1 MVKQFKE
8 TSIEGKRL
16 LHLGMAVCMLLLVMV
31 ICHAEPVFAKDFEMD
46 LDANKVTYTLT
57 DAKDREITFGV
68 SNTTGYIYVG
78 KKPDTFVVKN
88 STDKVIRVGMWVA
101 AESPVTMSW
110 YADFGPALT
119 SQTIGRSATAVITGQ
134 TAKPGEE
141 VAIQYAYMEAE
152 NKNVKTLPRLQVI
165 ARITVTDD
173 PVYETVINK
182 TPKIDV
188 TKMSADQVGIQVDV
202 NNGGADTKGASKI
215 YVYKGSKKIK
225 TITSK
230 ATDIYT
236 FTYKAKGAGSAKYKV
251 KVEMTKNKKD
261 AKTSKLVSPKA
272 NVYSV
277 KVSTKLSDYEQ
288 NDMLFVTKSLSYS
301 GNTLIV
307 KGYMVN
313 TMGVDLAFPIYT
325 RASYP
330 GKMLFEYETPE
341 NKVIKKGIHK
351 YTFKV
356 KNVLVVD
363 LRHCGINFA

>member
-16 LHLGMAVCMLLLVMV
+16 LHLGMAACMLLLVMV
-31 ICHAEPVFAKDFEMD
+31 ICHAEPVFAKNFEMD

-57 DAKDREITFGV
+57 EAKSGEITFGV
-68 SNTTGYIYVG
+68 ANTTGYIYVG

-165 ARITVTDD
+165 ARITVTDE
-173 PVYETVINK
+173 PVYKTVVK
-182 TPKIDV
+182 KEPKIEV
-188 TKMSADQVGIQVDV
+188 TKMSADQAGIQVDV
-202 NNGGADTKGASKI
+202 NNGGAGVRGVSKI

-225 TITSK
+225 TFTSAATSK
-230 ATDIYT
+230 YT
-236 FTYKAKGAGSAKYKV
+236 FTYKAKGAGSAKYKA
-251 KVEMTKNKKD
+251 KVEMIENKND
-261 AKTSKLVSPKA
+261 AKTSKAVSPKA
-272 NVYSV
+272 NTYSL
-277 KVSTKLSDYEQ
+277 KVSTKLSDYEE
-288 NDMLFVTKSLSYS
+288 DEIKFVTQSLSYS
-301 GNTLIV
+301 GNTIIV
-307 KGYMVN
+307 KGYTVN
-313 TMGVDLAFPIYT
+313 TMGADLAYPFYAY
-325 RASYP
+325 ASYP
-330 GKMLFEYETPE
+330 GKLLYQYRYPA
-341 NKVIKKGIHK
+341 NKVVKKGIHK

-356 KNVLVVD
+356 KNVSVVD
-363 LRHCGINFA
+363 LRHCGINVK

>member
-1 MVKQFKE
+1 MVRQFKE

-16 LHLGMAVCMLLLVMV
+16 LHLGIAACMLMLVMV
-31 ICHAEPVFAKDFEMD
+31 ICHAEPVFAKNFEMD

-57 DAKDREITFGV
+57 EAKSGEITFGAA
-68 SNTTGYIYVG
+68 NTTGYIYVG

-173 PVYETVINK
+173 PVYETVIN
-182 TPKIDV
+182 
-188 TKMSADQVGIQVDV
+188 
-202 NNGGADTKGASKI
+202 NGGADTKGASKI

-236 FTYKAKGAGSAKYKV
+236 FTYKEKGAGSAKYKV
-251 KVEMTKNKKD
+251 KVEMTKNKTD

-307 KGYMVN
+307 KGYTVN

-356 KNVLVVD
+356 KNVPVVD

>member
-1 MVKQFKE
+1 MVRQFKE

-16 LHLGMAVCMLLLVMV
+16 LHLGMAACMLLLIMV

-152 NKNVKTLPRLQVI
+152 NKNVKTQPRLQVI

-188 TKMSADQVGIQVDV
+188 TKCLQIRLE
-202 NNGGADTKGASKI
+202 
-215 YVYKGSKKIK
+215 
-225 TITSK
+225 
-230 ATDIYT
+230 
-236 FTYKAKGAGSAKYKV
+236 F
-251 KVEMTKNKKD
+251 
-261 AKTSKLVSPKA
+261 
-272 NVYSV
+272 
-277 KVSTKLSDYEQ
+277 
-288 NDMLFVTKSLSYS
+288 
-301 GNTLIV
+301 
-307 KGYMVN
+307 
-313 TMGVDLAFPIYT
+313 
-325 RASYP
+325 R
-330 GKMLFEYETPE
+330 
-341 NKVIKKGIHK
+341 
-351 YTFKV
+351 
-356 KNVLVVD
+356 
-363 LRHCGINFA
+363 

>member
-8 TSIEGKRL
+8 TQMEGRRL
-16 LHLGMAVCMLLLVMV
+16 LYLGIAACMLLLVMV
-31 ICHAEPVFAKDFEMD
+31 ICHAEPVFAKNFEMD

-57 DAKDREITFGV
+57 EAKSGEITFGAA
-68 SNTTGYIYVG
+68 NTTGYIYVG

-165 ARITVTDD
+165 AKITVTDD

-182 TPKIDV
+182 APKIDV

-215 YVYKGSKKIK
+215 YVYKGSKK
-225 TITSK
+225 SRQSQVRRQ
-230 ATDIYT
+230 IYIHLLIRQ
-236 FTYKAKGAGSAKYKV
+236 KV
-251 KVEMTKNKKD
+251 PVR
-261 AKTSKLVSPKA
+261 
-272 NVYSV
+272 
-277 KVSTKLSDYEQ
+277 Q
-288 NDMLFVTKSLSYS
+288 N
-301 GNTLIV
+301 I
-307 KGYMVN
+307 
-313 TMGVDLAFPIYT
+313 
-325 RASYP
+325 R
-330 GKMLFEYETPE
+330 
-341 NKVIKKGIHK
+341 
-351 YTFKV
+351 
-356 KNVLVVD
+356 
-363 LRHCGINFA
+363 

>member
-1 MVKQFKE
+1 MVRQFKE

-16 LHLGMAVCMLLLVMV
+16 LHLGIAACMLLLVMV
-31 ICHAEPVFAKDFEMD
+31 ICHAEPVFAKNFEMD

-57 DAKDREITFGV
+57 EAKSGSVIFGEA
-68 SNTTGYIYVG
+68 NTTGYIYIG
-78 KKPDTFVVKN
+78 QKPDTFVVKN
-88 STDKVIRVGMWVA
+88 DTDKVIRVGMYVTT
-101 AESPVTMSW
+101 ESPVTLTW
-110 YADFGPALT
+110 FADFGPALM
-119 SQTIGRSATAVITGQ
+119 SQTINRSESAVITGQ

-141 VAIQYAYMEAE
+141 VSVQYGYIKEE
-152 NKNVKTLPRLQVI
+152 NKNVKTLPRLKVI
-165 ARITVTDD
+165 ARITVTDE
-173 PVYETVINK
+173 PVYKTVINK
-182 TPKIDV
+182 APKIDV

-251 KVEMTKNKKD
+251 KVEMTKNKTD

-307 KGYMVN
+307 KGYTVN
-313 TMGVDLAFPIYT
+313 TMGVDLGFRRNIQK
-325 RASYP
+325 SYP

-356 KNVLVVD
+356 KNVPVVD